1 MFLGRSRRVA
11 DGNAA
16 AAGERLGMRTGYGVT
31 GGVTRLGSRSWIFD
45 RLNTLNCGLLLKL
58 TKSAH

>member
-16 AAGERLGMRTGYGVT
+16 AAGERLGTRTGLRGNRRCYGP
-31 GGVTRLGSRSWIFD
+31 GQRLW
-45 RLNTLNCGLLLKL
+45 
-58 TKSAH
+58 AHQVLPGPS